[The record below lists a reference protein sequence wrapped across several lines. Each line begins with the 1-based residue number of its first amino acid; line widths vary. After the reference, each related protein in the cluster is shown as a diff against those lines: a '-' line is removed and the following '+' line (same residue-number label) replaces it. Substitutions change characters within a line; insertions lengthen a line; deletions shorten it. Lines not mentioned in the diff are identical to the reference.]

1 MGAFATGSPSWVS
14 EFHLSPANTPTVE
27 LLLARPPP
35 REGGPGDC
43 ADTLRFPLGI
53 AASWALR
60 FKRGPPS
67 RGRRHKST
75 LAPARPPRTCRPG
88 TFNHS
93 NNLMSSLPWYYRA
106 CWHQNL
112 AQIAFVSLFTPDSSH
127 GLPHGRPINHLG
139 LRPLDSFRTCC

>member
-27 LLLARPPP
+27 LLLACPRPRARERGLRGHPP
-35 REGGPGDC
+35 
-43 ADTLRFPLGI
+43 L
-53 AASWALR
+53 
-60 FKRGPPS
+60 PS
-67 RGRRHKST
+67 RDCGILGTQIQTRSPLVRT
-75 LAPARPPRTCRPG
+75 QRTDTPARTRLPHTCRPG
-88 TFNHS
+88 IFNHS

-112 AQIAFVSLFTPDSSH
+112 AQIAFASLFTPDSSP
-127 GLPHGRPINHLG
+127 GKSHGRPINHLG